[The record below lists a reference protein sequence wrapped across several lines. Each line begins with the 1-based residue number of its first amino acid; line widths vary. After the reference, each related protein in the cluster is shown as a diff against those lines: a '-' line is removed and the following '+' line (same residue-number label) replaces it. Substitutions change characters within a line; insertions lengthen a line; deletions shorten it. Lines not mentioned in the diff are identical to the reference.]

1 MDIMREFCTK
11 WWKRIA
17 TVDMLFIGVLTLLA
31 SLFASWLKQFP
42 GFSLFGALIIALLI
56 GMIIQFPIRSAYVG
70 SNDGRKA
77 GVKDAAGLIS
87 NKLLRLGIIL
97 LGFKL
102 NLAVLFTQG
111 IKCLPIAAVVVTLTI
126 IVCYAIARKLGVDPM
141 LAILTAGGTGICGAA
156 AVMGLAGSIKVPEDK
171 QDEKDNDVTMAVA
184 ILAIMGTVFALLEIA
199 LGPLTGMTKDQLGIT
214 AGASLHEIAHA
225 VAGGDAFGAVGI
237 ATIMKLSRVL
247 MLVFAAIIIA
257 IWWDRNHSEMPAD
270 GKRKVSFPWF
280 MLGFI
285 GASII
290 GTFVPFIDAI
300 APNLVDFAYIVLGMA
315 MAALGINVNFSAIAK
330 KGQKAFLASFLTSM
344 LLMCFA
350 AGIAA
355 LFF

>member
-1 MDIMREFCTK
+1 MREFCTK

-184 ILAIMGTVFALLEIA
+184 IVALWYCVRVA
-199 LGPLTGMTKDQLGIT
+199 GDRARPAGRHDQGPAGIT

-225 VAGGDAFGAVGI
+225 VAGGDAFGAVDI
-237 ATIMKLSRVL
+237 AAIMKLSRVL

-257 IWWDRNHSEMPAD
+257 IWWEKKHSEVQNT
-270 GKRKVSFPWF
+270 GKKTVAFPWF

-290 GTFVPFIDAI
+290 GTFVPLI
-300 APNLVDFAYIVLGMA
+300 ASITPQLVDFAYIVLGMA
-315 MAALGINVNFSAIAK
+315 MAALGINVNFKAIASKGK
-330 KGQKAFLASFLTSM
+330 KPMLASFLTSI

-350 AGIAA
+350 AGVAM

>member
-1 MDIMREFCTK
+1 MLQNMDSRACLPIRPACPHEPEHLTLVIDFCKK
-11 WWKRIA
+11 WWTRIA
-17 TVDMLFIGVLTLLA
+17 TKEMAFIGIVTLAA
-31 SLFASWLKQFP
+31 SLVASWLKQFP

-56 GMIIQFPIRSAYVG
+56 GMVAQFPIRKWYSNRSAEH
-70 SNDGRKA
+70 KA

-102 NLAVLFTQG
+102 NLTVLFTQG

-126 IVCYAIARKLGVDPM
+126 VVCYNIARKLGVDPQ
-141 LAILTAGGTGICGAA
+141 LAILVAG
-156 AVMGLAGSIKVPEDK
+156 
-171 QDEKDNDVTMAVA
+171 A
-184 ILAIMGTVFALLEIA
+184 IIAIMGTIFALLEIA
-199 LGPLTGMTKDQLGIT
+199 LGPLTGLSKTQLGIT

-225 VAGGDAFGAVGI
+225 VAAGDAFGAVDI

-257 IWWDRNHSEMPAD
+257 VWWDKNHSEMPAD

-290 GTFVPFIDAI
+290 GTFVPFIGAI

-330 KGQKAFLASFLTSM
+330 KGQKAFLASFITSV

-350 AGIAA
+350 AGVSA